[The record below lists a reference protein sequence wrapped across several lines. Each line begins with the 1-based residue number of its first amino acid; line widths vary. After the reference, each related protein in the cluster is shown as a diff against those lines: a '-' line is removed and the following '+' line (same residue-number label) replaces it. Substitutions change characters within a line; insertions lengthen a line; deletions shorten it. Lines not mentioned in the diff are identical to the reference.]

1 MSRIGIFFAEGYE
14 EVEALTVVDLAR
26 RAGLEIDMISVTG
39 GREVTGSH
47 GITVKMDKVFS
58 EVDFGGLD
66 MLVLPGGLPGTK
78 NLENCKELMEKLDEF
93 YNPHHK
99 AILKMIQMVV
109 DNAHKYGKWAGICG
123 ELGADPEL
131 TKKFIRMGVDEL
143 SVAPSMI
150 LKLRKQIREMAD

>member
-78 NLENCKELMEKLDEF
+78 NLENCQELMEKLDEF
-93 YNPHHK
+93 YASEN
-99 AILKMIQMVV
+99 
-109 DNAHKYGKWAGICG
+109 KY
-123 ELGADPEL
+123 
-131 TKKFIRMGVDEL
+131 
-143 SVAPSMI
+143 VAAVCAA
-150 LKLRKQIREMAD
+150 RCV